1 MYNDE
6 NEDRV
11 KLSPIYVT
19 AEHQSEV
26 VYSDLLQRLMVYI
39 NNIKSYTGLWREHV
53 KLVENMTDVIHLF
66 YMPEIHQYLVPM
78 LMEFVHKGNNQ
89 LKEISCHCLAKI
101 LKYQHNSSS
110 REDQLAMIN
119 KEMTLSRNWIQRKA
133 FIFFCKYVVQYM
145 SRDFFKRNFMK
156 DYIALAQDRVPHV
169 RMEFANAML
178 IIKPYFDSDVDLSLE
193 LVDILSFMSGD
204 TDRDVIEAV
213 ENTDFELLQGRN
225 KAK

>member
-1 MYNDE
+1 VYNDE